1 MMRNFTAILPVT
13 CNADCSFCPEKEM
26 EQKAEK
32 KEWLS
37 SLIKQINRHRGEFDH
52 VSISGG
58 EPTLKPKFLF
68 EVIDAI
74 RTQTHIDKIGLTSNG
89 RFLNKPN
96 SMFQFLDLNT
106 DHMLES
112 KLSHLNISR
121 HSFDDAKNN
130 EIMKV
135 RYTYTLDDLV
145 KFRRQLGTKL
155 SFHINFVINEHNIEN
170 IAWEF
175 DQANKFMAKHPWI
188 DVVFRVDYANE
199 KLNRRLR
206 RYGLAVQEWRN
217 ATRGSI
223 KEERIA
229 RQKLRKKPKLVE
241 LFDAVF
247 SGTTQDPDEDTI
259 DGTFTDACPSCFVHR
274 SRKLHYSHAWLKASS
289 YEPNKDEEEYTEYVF
304 HMDGQLYYDWSRD
317 EPVPEKK
324 KARRLRSVQDDMD
337 DIDEDESPS
346 EFVHSLLRIKK
357 ATPRELEEI
366 RSEPASQGCNYSSGC
381 SFGSSRG
388 GGCSFSGGGGCRF

>member
-26 EQKAEK
+26 EQKATNRQ
-32 KEWLS
+32 WLTN
-37 SLIKQINRHRGEFDH
+37 LISQINDHAGEFDH

-74 RTQTHIDKIGLTSNG
+74 RTQTDIDKVGLTSNG
-89 RFLNKPN
+89 RFLNKQD
-96 SMFQFLDLNT
+96 SIFQFLDLNT
-106 DHMLES
+106 DDMLES

-155 SFHINFVINEHNIEN
+155 SFHINFVINEHNIDN
-170 IAWEF
+170 IEWEF
-175 DQANKFMAKHPWI
+175 AQANRFMMENPWI
-188 DVVFRVDYANE
+188 DVVFRVDYADE

-206 RYGLAVQEWRN
+206 RYGLSVQAWRD

-223 KEERIA
+223 RDERIA
-229 RQKLRKKPKLVE
+229 REKLKKKPKLVQ
-241 LFDAVF
+241 LFDGVF
-247 SGTTQDPDEDTI
+247 SGTTQDN

-274 SRKLHYSHAWLKASS
+274 SQKIHNNHAWLKASS
-289 YEPNKDEEEYTEYVF
+289 YEPNVDEEEYTEYVF
-304 HMDGQLYYDWSRD
+304 HMDGELYYDWSRA
-317 EPVPEKK
+317 EPVPAVEKK
-324 KARRLRSVQDDMD
+324 PRKHKAIRIIQREVEEDDMD
-337 DIDEDESPS
+337 EDM
-346 EFVHSLLRIKK
+346 
-357 ATPRELEEI
+357 
-366 RSEPASQGCNYSSGC
+366 PASSRMGCQYRTVGC
-381 SFGSSRG
+381 SYGESESA
-388 GGCSFSGGGGCRF
+388 GGCSFRSPGSCSF